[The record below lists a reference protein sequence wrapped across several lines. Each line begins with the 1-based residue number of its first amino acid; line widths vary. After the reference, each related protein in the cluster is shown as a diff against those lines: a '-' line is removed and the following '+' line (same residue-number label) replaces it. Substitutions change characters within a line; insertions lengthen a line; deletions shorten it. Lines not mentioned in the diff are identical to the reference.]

1 MRTFKYQWSSALG
14 TSLAC
19 HVVALGLITGFML
32 LFPASPVNKGP
43 IEVDLVTM
51 SGGGGGGGG
60 GNGGE
65 TLQDEKLPEIK
76 EAKATPTAPPPVK
89 TEPDPEAE
97 NDVHEVAPKPSEDT
111 ASAADTSSHSGS
123 TSEGSTSSG
132 TGGGN
137 GTGNGPGDGSGEGSG
152 SGSGSGGGN
161 GSGHGSGNGD
171 GAGPGDGVT
180 MGPQLLSNP
189 APAYPESCRRANISG
204 TTVVGLTI
212 SSDGSVSSAWVVAS
226 SGNGTLDSA
235 AVNAVYGWQFV
246 PAKQNGVAITCNSQ
260 VPVTFNLR

>member
-1 MRTFKYQWSSALG
+1 MRTFKYRWSSALG

-51 SGGGGGGGG
+51 SGGGGGG
-60 GNGGE
+60 NGGE
-65 TLQDEKLPEIK
+65 TPQEEKLPEIK

-97 NDVHEVAPKPSEDT
+97 NDVHEVAPAPSEDT
-111 ASAADTSSHSGS
+111 SSAADTNSRDS
-123 TSEGSTSSG
+123 TSEGSTASGTGGG

-137 GTGNGPGDGSGEGSG
+137 GTGNGPGY
-152 SGSGSGGGN
+152 
-161 GSGHGSGNGD
+161 GSGNGD

-189 APAYPESCRRANISG
+189 APAYPESCRKAGISG

-212 SSDGSVSSAWVVAS
+212 SSDGSVSSAWVVSS